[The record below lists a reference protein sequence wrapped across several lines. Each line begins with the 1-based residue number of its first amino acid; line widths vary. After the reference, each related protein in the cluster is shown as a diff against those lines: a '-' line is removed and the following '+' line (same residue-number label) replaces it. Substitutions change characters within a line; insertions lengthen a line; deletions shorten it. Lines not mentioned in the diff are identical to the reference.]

1 VLHCILLQRIPELGD
16 SAAPNSMI
24 GASRSLIVAKKHS
37 YPRLQGSGNSM
48 QTRRIYQVQH
58 WPEGHWDRAHNW
70 RKVEA
75 RSEKE
80 AAEKV
85 CGRTLKERGNLA
97 QLRARVLTL
106 GDFKQHTATPFY
118 AAD

>member
-1 VLHCILLQRIPELGD
+1 LGD
-16 SAAPNSMI
+16 NAAPDSMI
-24 GASRSLIVAKKHS
+24 GASWSLIVAKKHS
-37 YPRLQGSGNSM
+37 YPPLQGSGNFM

-58 WPEGHWDRAHNW
+58 WPEGHWDREHNW
-70 RKVEA
+70 QKVEA

-85 CGRTLKERGNLA
+85 CGRTLKERGKLA

-106 GDFKQHTATPFY
+106 GDLKKHTATAFY

>member
-1 VLHCILLQRIPELGD
+1 LGD
-16 SAAPNSMI
+16 NAAPDSMI

-37 YPRLQGSGNSM
+37 YPPLQGSGNSM

-58 WPEGHWDRAHNW
+58 WPEGHWDRERNW
-70 RKVEA
+70 QKVEA

-85 CGRTLKERGNLA
+85 CGRTLKERGKLA

-106 GDFKQHTATPFY
+106 GDLKKHTATAFY